1 MKIREATQKDIP
13 DVLKLWLKT
22 GLPVKPEGRDK
33 PEKLAKQMTKENMW
47 ILIAE
52 ENKKIIG
59 AVLVSHDTRKGW
71 INRLATNPQR
81 TREGIATKLL
91 RKAEKSLEDVG
102 IEVFAALI
110 TEDNQHSR
118 ILFEKENYQFYE
130 EITYYSKRLS
140 PES

>member
-1 MKIREATQKDIP
+1 MKIRKATQKDIP
-13 DVLKLWLKT
+13 DLLKLWQET
-22 GLPVKPEGRDK
+22 DLPVKLEGRDK
-33 PEKLAKQMTKENMW
+33 FEKLENQMAKENMW

-110 TEDNQHSR
+110 TEDNLHSR
-118 ILFEKENYQFYE
+118 ALFEKENYQYYE

>member
-1 MKIREATQKDIP
+1 MKIREATQEDMP
-13 DVLKLWLKT
+13 PLLQLRSQT
-22 GLPVKPEGRDK
+22 GLPVKPEGRDRL
-33 PEKLAKQMTKENMW
+33 EKLVKQMTKENMW

-71 INRLATNPQR
+71 INRLATDPQR
-81 TREGIATKLL
+81 TQEGIATKLL
-91 RKAEKSLEDVG
+91 RKAEKSLEEAG

-110 TEDNQHSR
+110 TEDNQLSR
-118 ILFEKENYQFYE
+118 TLFEKENYQFYE

>member
-1 MKIREATQKDIP
+1 MRIRKAITNDIP
-13 DVLKLWLKT
+13 YILQLWSKT
-22 GLPVKPEGRDK
+22 GLPIKPIGRDK
-33 PEKLAKQMTKENMW
+33 LEKIEKQMTKDNMW
-47 ILIAE
+47 ILVVE
-52 ENKKIIG
+52 EDKKIIG

-71 INRLATNPQR
+71 INRLATDPER

-91 RKAEKSLEDVG
+91 KTAEKSLVDVG

-110 TEDNQHSR
+110 TEDNHQSR
-118 ILFEKENYQFYE
+118 SLFEKENYQYYE